1 MVGWLALALS
11 LLSTG
16 AALAHPLG
24 NFTINR
30 YSRIELAN
38 EEARLLYIVDMAE
51 IPTFRLRSE
60 IDANGDGV
68 IDPQEQAL
76 YANQLASNLQE
87 NLQLT
92 VNAQN
97 IALDLDAVSLE
108 FPPGQANLP
117 TLRFQ
122 AHFRAA
128 LPQAAQNR
136 LEFVDAN
143 YAGQLGWQEVIIRA
157 AQSVELLQTSA
168 PSVDRSNELRNYP
181 SDLLNNPPAVHNA
194 QVEYR
199 LAFSGRAHNN
209 QGARQQT
216 DSALQ
221 SISETA
227 LALGKPADGF
237 ANLIT
242 LRQLNLTTVALA
254 LLAAFVWGAA
264 HALSP
269 GHGKAIVGAY
279 LVGARGTTRHAI
291 FLGLTTTITHT
302 AGVFALG
309 MVTLFA
315 SRFILPQTLYP
326 WLGVFSGLLVVGM
339 GLSLSWRRLRSY
351 LGLANKHSHV
361 RQHQHTEHPDALYH
375 DHGDGHYHSHVPPAE
390 TQVTWRTLLALGV
403 SGGLLPCPSAL
414 VLMLG
419 AITLQ
424 RVGFG
429 LLLIVVFSLGL
440 ASVLSLIGVAL
451 VKTRTLFD
459 RIPTPMRLASAL
471 PMASAV
477 FITILGIG
485 VTWQAL
491 LSTGI
496 LS

>member
-1 MVGWLALALS
+1 MFHHSSISRPLRRVYMAGWLALALS

-237 ANLIT
+237 ANLIGRLCLGRSPCPLPRSWQGNCRRLPSGSAWYDPPCDLSGVDHHDHAHGRRLCAGHGDT
-242 LRQLNLTTVALA
+242 LRLA
-254 LLAAFVWGAA
+254 LYPAAD
-264 HALSP
+264 ALS
-269 GHGKAIVGAY
+269 
-279 LVGARGTTRHAI
+279 LVGSLFRLAGRGDGTIALVETPAPVPG
-291 FLGLTTTITHT
+291 LGQQTQPCPPTSTHRTPRRALSRSRRRALSQPCPAGRDASDLAHT
-302 AGVFALG
+302 AGLGRLGRVAALPVG
-309 MVTLFA
+309 
-315 SRFILPQTLYP
+315 I
-326 WLGVFSGLLVVGM
+326 GLDVG
-339 GLSLSWRRLRSY
+339 GDHVATRRLWPALDR
-351 LGLANKHSHV
+351 GL
-361 RQHQHTEHPDALYH
+361 
-375 DHGDGHYHSHVPPAE
+375 
-390 TQVTWRTLLALGV
+390 
-403 SGGLLPCPSAL
+403 
-414 VLMLG
+414 
-419 AITLQ
+419 
-424 RVGFG
+424 
-429 LLLIVVFSLGL
+429 
-440 ASVLSLIGVAL
+440 
-451 VKTRTLFD
+451 
-459 RIPTPMRLASAL
+459 
-471 PMASAV
+471 
-477 FITILGIG
+477 
-485 VTWQAL
+485 
-491 LSTGI
+491 
-496 LS
+496 